1 MSLFKSVCKLTNLLF
16 VSQLASLNDIFND
29 VNTVTSSKF
38 LFYFFIP
45 VCQSIGSVDGN
56 LMLSTVQFV
65 SLTKTGQ
72 SLWLERREERGER
85 RGIKQY
91 TMYTPR
97 LQTVHSVTVVEGLS
111 IKHCRYESRMTG
123 QINRLCSQASKNPLF
138 RLDNLYDLIT

>member
-72 SLWLERREERGER
+72 SLWL
-85 RGIKQY
+85 
-91 TMYTPR
+91 
-97 LQTVHSVTVVEGLS
+97 
-111 IKHCRYESRMTG
+111 
-123 QINRLCSQASKNPLF
+123 
-138 RLDNLYDLIT
+138 